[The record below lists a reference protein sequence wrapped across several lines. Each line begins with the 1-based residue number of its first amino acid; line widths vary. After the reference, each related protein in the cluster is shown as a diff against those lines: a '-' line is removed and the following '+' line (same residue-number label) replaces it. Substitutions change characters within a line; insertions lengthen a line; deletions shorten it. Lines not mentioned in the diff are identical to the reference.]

1 MTDAKLSDIFDALT
15 PLFLNLLYTLLLTI
29 PTSCFL
35 QRIAVYIILPLLE
48 ESKIIAKE
56 YEKEFALLTKINHYL
71 LRNPCTINPH
81 SARCQ

>member
-1 MTDAKLSDIFDALT
+1 MTDAKLSDIFDSLT

-29 PTSCFL
+29 PASFFL

-56 YEKEFALLTKINHYL
+56 YEEEFALLTNNNDYL
-71 LRNPCTINPH
+71 LRNPFTINPL
-81 SARCQ
+81 SARC

>member
-1 MTDAKLSDIFDALT
+1 MTDAKLSNIFDSFT

-56 YEKEFALLTKINHYL
+56 YEEEFELLTNNNDYL
-71 LRNPCTINPH
+71 LRNPFTINPL
-81 SARCQ
+81 SARC

>member
-1 MTDAKLSDIFDALT
+1 MTDAKLSNILDALT

-56 YEKEFALLTKINHYL
+56 YEEEFALLTNNNDNF
-71 LRNPCTINPH
+71 LRNPFTINPL
-81 SARCQ
+81 SARC

>member
-1 MTDAKLSDIFDALT
+1 MTDAKLSNIFDALT

-56 YEKEFALLTKINHYL
+56 YEEEFELLTNNNDYL
-71 LRNPCTINPH
+71 LRNPFTINPL
-81 SARCQ
+81 SARC